1 MKKTTLM
8 AAIASAS
15 LLMSS
20 CGLGTTNNANN
31 GNSTANLL
39 GTALVGALAGNNN
52 VAANNNTGNSLLS
65 GGLSILTSLLG
76 NGKIT
81 SAAIVGTWTYAQPQ
95 VSFESN
101 NALGQIGGELMA
113 NSLEKQLSTQLEKIG
128 LKAGVSKFTFD
139 NNGNVAMT
147 IGGKTTNGTY
157 QLNGNQLTMTGALGV
172 AKLTSTVTI
181 NANQLYMLFDA
192 STLFTSLTKLGS
204 NISTLSSLLKNFN
217 GMKLG
222 WSMTK

>member
-1 MKKTTLM
+1 MKKTIL
-8 AAIASAS
+8 S
-15 LLMSS
+15 LAVVLS
-20 CGLGTTNNANN
+20 CGLLTSCGTM
-31 GNSTANLL
+31 
-39 GTALVGALAGNNN
+39 GTMGGG
-52 VAANNNTGNSLLS
+52 NNTGAGIGQSVLGGASATDLIGNLISTFAS
-65 GGLSILTSLLG
+65 GIMTNQSS
-76 NGKIT
+76 
-81 SAAIVGTWTYAQPQ
+81 IVGTWTYAQPQ

-147 IGGKTTNGTY
+147 MGGKTTNGTY

>member
-128 LKAGVSKFTFD
+128 LKAGISKFTFD

>member
-139 NNGNVAMT
+139 NNGNVAIT

>member
-39 GTALVGALAGNNN
+39 GTALVGALTGNNN
-52 VAANNNTGNSLLS
+52 VAANNTGNSLLS

-139 NNGNVAMT
+139 NNGNVAIT

-204 NISTLSSLLKNFN
+204 NVSTLSSLLKNFN

>member
-52 VAANNNTGNSLLS
+52 VAANNTGNGLLS

>member
-157 QLNGNQLTMTGALGV
+157 QLNGNQLTMTGSLGV